1 MKNKYIVFWI
11 EAPYHLRYYKQEFK
25 TWRMAKNFYDHKVNA
40 CCDSTST
47 VSEVYLV
54 TPNAHFT
61 QFEGEMSVRVN
72 EA

>member
-1 MKNKYIVFWI
+1 MKNKHIVFWI
-11 EAPYHLRYYKQEFK
+11 EAPYHLRYFKKEFK
-25 TWRMAKNFYDHKVNA
+25 TWKMAKNFYDHKVNA

-54 TPNAHFT
+54 TPDQHFT
-61 QFEGEMSVRVN
+61 QFEGEMSVRVK

>member
-1 MKNKYIVFWI
+1 MKNKHIVFWI
-11 EAPYHLRYYKQEFK
+11 EAPFHLRYYKQEFK
-25 TWRMAKNFYDHKVNA
+25 TWKLAKTFYDHKVNA

-54 TPNAHFT
+54 TPDQHFT
-61 QFEGEMSVRVN
+61 QFEGEMSVKVK